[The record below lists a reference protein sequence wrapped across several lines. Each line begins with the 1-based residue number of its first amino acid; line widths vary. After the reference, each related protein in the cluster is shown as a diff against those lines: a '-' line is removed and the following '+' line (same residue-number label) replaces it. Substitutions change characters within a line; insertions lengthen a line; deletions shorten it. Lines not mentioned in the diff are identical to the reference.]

1 MPLFTNGSII
11 SRLFKN
17 GNSISAEYTNGSQVF
32 GSSSA
37 GPSLPTF
44 TFEAAGISFSV
55 SQAGIVS
62 LSISSGTIA
71 SSTYSNGQNLGAVS
85 TNTTRH
91 NSITV
96 NVPSGFS
103 NSGTITM
110 TVDATQLAAS
120 SPSVVTNSASAASTF
135 ATLSGTITDDG
146 GLPILESG
154 FYFIQ
159 GTGYGSSTVANS
171 GIYVYDGISTEGT
184 FSENASGLS
193 PDTSYSFIAFARNSV
208 GTRYGVVRTF
218 TTISVPAQAGYV
230 LSGAGEFTGGTLAG
244 TTNLGTGNW
253 YGASFILP
261 SSGSS
266 APTAASCASDQEF
279 CTIYRD
285 TQTRDRYINGTRT
298 EEYTCV
304 ITQEGSGTPSCT
316 NPNNPVGGL
325 YSTTGTG
332 SYFVYNTSTETRSVT
347 NTEYESPGIEFDAS
361 HILVT
366 SCGVSQNGNS
376 VFVNTNYGTAIPK
389 GTIAPN
395 TTTQPRNV
403 TVFYDVSGTIPDGYD
418 EEFQTFAFTNLS
430 TTCEQPGIDIEDP
443 PSFDTSS
450 ATVTTLGEGSQP
462 ASDGDFVAIEGF
474 GGTYVVGAPTGTGGI
489 VTSGKFGAGTF
500 TIGGGQERVHSFSI
514 TNSQGTVTYSFTVES
529 TI

>member
-1 MPLFTNGSII
+1 MGVIRNGVDYSNVI
-11 SRLFKN
+11 RN
-17 GNSISAEYTNGSQVF
+17 GNLVTGVIVNGENRLGE
-32 GSSSA
+32 GSSV
-37 GPSLPTF
+37 PTF
-44 TFEAAGISFSV
+44 SFSDAGISFSV
-55 SQAGIVS
+55 SQSGIVS
-62 LSISSGTIA
+62 LSITSGTIA
-71 SSTYSNGQNLGAVS
+71 SSTYSNGQNLGSVS

-96 NVPSGFS
+96 NIPSGYS

-110 TVDATQLAAS
+110 TVDAIQLAAS
-120 SPSVVTNSASAASTF
+120 YPSVVTNSASAASTF

-171 GIYVYDGISTEGT
+171 GIYVYDGISTTGS

-193 PDTSYSFIAFARNSV
+193 PDTSYSFIAFARNSA

-347 NTEYESPGIEFDAS
+347 NTEYESPGTEFDAS

-443 PSFDTSS
+443 PSFDAFS
-450 ATVTTLGEGSQP
+450 ATVTTLDGTQF
-462 ASDGDFVAIEGF
+462 ASDGDFVAIEGA
-474 GGTYVVGAPTGTGGI
+474 GGTYFVGAPTGTGGI
-489 VTSGKFGAGTF
+489 VTSGKFGSGAF

-514 TNSQGTVTYSFTVES
+514 TNSQGTVSYSFTVES